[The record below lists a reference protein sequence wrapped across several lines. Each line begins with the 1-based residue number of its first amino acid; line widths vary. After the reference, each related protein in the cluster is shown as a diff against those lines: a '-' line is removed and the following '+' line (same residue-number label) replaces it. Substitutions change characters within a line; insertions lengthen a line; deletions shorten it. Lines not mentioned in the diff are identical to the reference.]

1 MSTAS
6 ARTTAPANRV
16 ERRRER
22 TRRDILR
29 AAEQVLAEKG
39 PYEAKIADIAE
50 AADIGVGTVYLH
62 FQTKEALTEAVVEDA
77 VTRLKEAVDRA
88 RGAASSVVEQVR
100 ASTHALCRFA
110 EENRAVFRV
119 VFGRGGVYHD
129 VVRRAQAL
137 FAADIERTL
146 AEGVAQGTFGVP
158 SPPLAAQALVG
169 MSTQLLAWWAEQD
182 TASIGEVEATITNL
196 ALRGVSRAS
205 GGA

>member
-1 MSTAS
+1 MRIAS
-6 ARTTAPANRV
+6 ARSIAPGNRF
-16 ERRRER
+16 ERRKLR

-39 PYEAKIADIAE
+39 PYEAKIADIAQ

-77 VTRLKEAVDRA
+77 VRRLKEAVDRA
-88 RGAASSVVEQVR
+88 RGAASSVIEQVR

-119 VFGRGGVYHD
+119 VFGRGGGYHD
-129 VVRRAQAL
+129 VVRQAQAL

-146 AEGVAQGTFGVP
+146 ADGVAQGVFSVP
-158 SPPLAAQALVG
+158 SPPLAAQAIVG

-182 TASIGEVEATITNL
+182 TASIDEIEATITHL
-196 ALRGVSRAS
+196 TLRGMGRDSR
-205 GGA
+205 GN